1 MPKNMRHFQKRADA
15 PPNRSESLDK
25 IPIYREREETAEELR
40 FRQKKEK
47 RIKKEKAREARK
59 KIRYAE
65 RKVTNYS
72 IVRYRPEGYVPLR
85 GLGTFSQI
93 SMATR
98 YLFDKK
104 YREEQMRRQ
113 EVEKAEK
120 MLMLKISL
128 RRFITKT
135 LNSVPARTSALLQ
148 IDYMF
153 TPVLQ
158 DVLQN
163 TMELKFYDIEII
175 KMNPNYLYY
184 IKKPHPLIRFIPL
197 PEYETTDKRGETKYV
212 T

>member
-1 MPKNMRHFQKRADA
+1 MPKNMRHFQKRADE
-15 PPNRSESLDK
+15 PSRCPESLSK
-25 IPIYREREETAEELR
+25 IPVYREREETPEEQR
-40 FRQKKEK
+40 FRLKKEK
-47 RIKKEKAREARK
+47 RVRKEKARKARQK
-59 KIRYAE
+59 ARYAE

-93 SMATR
+93 SMTVR

-104 YREEQMRRQ
+104 YREEQTRRR
-113 EVEKAEK
+113 EVERAEK
-120 MLMLKISL
+120 TLMLKVSL

-135 LNSVPARTSALLQ
+135 LNNVPARASALVQ
-148 IDYMF
+148 IDNMF
-153 TPVLQ
+153 SPVLQ

-184 IKKPHPLIRFIPL
+184 VKKPHPLIRFIPL
-197 PEYETTDKRGETKYV
+197 PEYESTGREVPQYGT
-212 T
+212 